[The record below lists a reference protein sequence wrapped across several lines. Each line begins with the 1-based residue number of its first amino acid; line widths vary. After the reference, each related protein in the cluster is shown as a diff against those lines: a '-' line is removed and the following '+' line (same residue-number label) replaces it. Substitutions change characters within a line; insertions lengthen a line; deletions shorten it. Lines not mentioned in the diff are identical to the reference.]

1 MRRAR
6 YAIAVLILAATLMAP
21 SFADAAGATT
31 SVSLADYVAR
41 VTEARTAV
49 EAALPGVGE
58 PSAAGQ
64 LGAVVRDRV
73 ISVESVT
80 VSGASMPVEQGVLL
94 SLVVR
99 LDGARSETTR
109 REAAEDMLAQLRS
122 QEVALGQPGT
132 PPAGDTAL
140 LEKILTDEGVVE
152 TLDAR
157 QRFQEFLQ
165 KLIDKVLRW
174 LEGVTGAK
182 STQTTFRALYYL
194 LLVLSVF
201 VIAWVV
207 FVLARRMR
215 SVVARSDGS
224 GDDTSGD
231 AVIAAAEGLPDDA
244 LAFADAEAAAG
255 RYRDAVRAL
264 FGGAARELVERGI
277 VPRTRTR
284 TDGELLADV
293 ALARPTVLPPLSEL
307 CDAFEP
313 AWYGHID
320 PGADGY
326 AAARAVYSKLVAT
339 LVGDAR

>member
-6 YAIAVLILAATLMAP
+6 HAIAVIVLAVALLAP
-21 SFADAAGATT
+21 SFAGAVEATT
-31 SVSLADYVAR
+31 SVPLADYIER
-41 VTEARTAV
+41 VTEARVAV
-49 EAALPGVGE
+49 EAALPRIGDQTVAE
-58 PSAAGQ
+58 D

-73 ISVESVT
+73 TSVESVT
-80 VSGASMPVEQGVLL
+80 VSGVATPVEQGVLL

-99 LDGARSETTR
+99 LEGARSATTR
-109 REAAEDMLAQLRS
+109 REAAEDILAQLRS
-122 QEVALGQPGT
+122 QELALGVAGT
-132 PPAGDTAL
+132 PPTGDSEL
-140 LEKILTDEGVVE
+140 LKKILADEGVVE

-165 KLIDKVLRW
+165 KLIDKVLTW
-174 LEGVTGAK
+174 LEGVVGAK

-207 FVLARRMR
+207 FVLVRRMR
-215 SVVARSDGS
+215 SMVARPDGS
-224 GDDTSGD
+224 TDDGSGD

-244 LAFADAEAAAG
+244 LAFADSEAAAG
-255 RYRDAVRAL
+255 RYRDGVRAL
-264 FGGAARELVERGI
+264 FGGAARELVERGV

-293 ALARPTVLPPLSEL
+293 ALARPDTLPSLAEL
-307 CDAFEP
+307 CGAFEP

-326 AAARAVYSKLVAT
+326 ATAREVYTALMET
-339 LVGDAR
+339 LGGGAE